1 MRTQQ
6 RLTEAY
12 ASARIEPFDDE
23 SRLVFMSDC
32 HRGTGGLAD
41 EFGRNENTYLHAL
54 GHYYRN
60 GFTYVEVGDGDE
72 LWENREFKHIKDAHY
87 DVFTTIKHFF
97 DEGRFILLW
106 GNHNNYLRD
115 PEYVREHLYT
125 YYHDHQ
131 QKTYEFLDGIEPVE
145 ALVLRHAVTG
155 QEILVVH
162 GHQGDFANDQA
173 WFLTAFSLKY
183 YWQHLHALGV
193 QNPASPARNAAKR
206 HKIERNFSKW
216 IAEHRMAVICGHT
229 HRFKYPREGE
239 LPYFN
244 SGSCIYPASLTAIEL
259 EAGEIRIVRWRIVAG
274 PDGVL
279 HVERQLLRGPDPV
292 AKFDPR

>member
-6 RLTEAY
+6 RLSEAY
-12 ASARIEPFDDE
+12 RNARVEPFDDE
-23 SRLVFMSDC
+23 SKIVFMSDC

-41 EFGRNENTYLHAL
+41 EFARNENTYLHAL

-60 GFTYVEVGDGDE
+60 GYTYVEVGDGDE
-72 LWENREFKHIKDAHY
+72 LWEHRQFKLIKDAHY
-87 DVFTTIKHFF
+87 DVFTAIKNLF
-97 DEGRFILLW
+97 DDGRFILLW

-115 PEYVREHLYT
+115 PEYVKENLYT
-125 YYHDHQ
+125 YYYDHG
-131 QKTYEFLDGIEPVE
+131 QKTYDFLNGIEPVE

-155 QEILVVH
+155 QEILVIH

-193 QNPASPARNAAKR
+193 QNPASPARNAMKR

-216 IAEHRMAVICGHT
+216 IAEHRTALICGHT

-239 LPYFN
+239 PPYFN
-244 SGSCIYPASLTAIEL
+244 SGSCIYPTSATAIEL
-259 EAGEIRIVRWRIVAG
+259 EAGEIRIVRWRIVAA

-279 HVERQLLRGPDPV
+279 RVERQLLRGPDPV
-292 AKFDPR
+292 AKFDLR